1 MECRWSRT
9 ICSATPSASA
19 ESTPVSS
26 SGAPSNVLD
35 SRRSLHRRY
44 PLPKEWRMPSLARR
58 LTAEALGTFG
68 LVFVGAAVVVVN
80 GGFPNSGIGLLGIA
94 LAHAVVLSVMVTST
108 MTISGGHLNP
118 AVTIGLLVGR
128 RIDPVSAAAYIV
140 AQLAAACVAALLVK
154 LLLPHL
160 AVRNALLGVPVI
172 ANSVTLGQAIGME
185 LILTFFLVS
194 AVYGTAVSPDAP
206 RVGGFGIGLVLLF
219 DILVGGPLT
228 GAAMNPARAFG
239 PAAVSGEWVG
249 QLVYWIGP
257 IAGGILAA
265 LLWEFVLL
273 PRGPQR
279 RRKTD

>member
-1 MECRWSRT
+1 
-9 ICSATPSASA
+9 
-19 ESTPVSS
+19 
-26 SGAPSNVLD
+26 
-35 SRRSLHRRY
+35 
-44 PLPKEWRMPSLARR
+44 MPSLARR

-94 LAHAVVLSVMVTST
+94 LAHAIVLSVMVSAT

-118 AVTIGLLVGR
+118 AVTLALLVRR
-128 RIDPVSAAAYIV
+128 RIDVGSAAGYIV
-140 AQLAAACVAALLVK
+140 AQLAAAVLAAFLVK
-154 LLLPHL
+154 LLLPED
-160 AVRNALLGVPVI
+160 AVRNAMLGLPVI
-172 ANSVTLGQAIGME
+172 ASSVSLGQAIGIE
-185 LILTFFLVS
+185 LVLTFFLVS

-206 RVGGFGIGLVLLF
+206 RVAGFGIGLVLLF

-239 PAAVSGEWVG
+239 PAVISGQWVG

-273 PRGPQR
+273 PRAPQR

>member
-1 MECRWSRT
+1 
-9 ICSATPSASA
+9 
-19 ESTPVSS
+19 
-26 SGAPSNVLD
+26 
-35 SRRSLHRRY
+35 
-44 PLPKEWRMPSLARR
+44 MPSLGRR
-58 LTAEALGTFG
+58 LVAEALGTFG
-68 LVFVGAAVVVVN
+68 LVFIGAAVVVVN

-94 LAHAVVLSVMVTST
+94 LAHAVVLSVMISAT

-118 AVTIGLLVGR
+118 AVTVGLLVRR
-128 RIDPVSAAAYIV
+128 RIDPASAAAYIV
-140 AQLAAACVAALLVK
+140 AQLAAACLAAFLVK
-154 LLLPHL
+154 LLLPAS
-160 AVRNALLGVPVI
+160 AVHNAMLGVPVI
-172 ANSVTLGQAIGME
+172 ANSVSLGQAIGLE
-185 LILTFFLVS
+185 LVLTFFLVS
-194 AVYGTAVSPDAP
+194 AVFGTAVSPDAP
-206 RVGGFGIGLVLLF
+206 RVAGFGIGLVLLF

-239 PAAVSGEWVG
+239 PAAISGEWVG